1 MANLKTILATISIII
16 VLTLAITLTALSFEI
31 VEPNYIAIRKN
42 AFTKS
47 MKEQAIYRP
56 GR

>member
-1 MANLKTILATISIII
+1 MVNLKSILATISIII

-31 VEPNYIAIRKN
+31 VKPNYIAIRKN
-42 AFTKS
+42 AFSKS
-47 MKEQAIYRP
+47 MKEQTIYRP